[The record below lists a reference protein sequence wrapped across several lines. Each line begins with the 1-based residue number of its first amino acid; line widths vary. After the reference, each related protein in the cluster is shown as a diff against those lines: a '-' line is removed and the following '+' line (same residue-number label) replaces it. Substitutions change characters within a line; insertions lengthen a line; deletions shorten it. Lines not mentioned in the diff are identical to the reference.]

1 MKLKYDWSGFT
12 KENYDKMIKEANGE
26 TFWRVGRDYF
36 GCVRVGELC
45 FDIML
50 YYDDSLGDEHFQ
62 ADLDCYVPYED
73 TGYGYKTLD
82 DGTEI
87 AYDEADG
94 TAVYDLTSYDNLK
107 IDAEMA
113 IEEHIKW
120 YDGLDGHTY
129 KLSDK
134 ANKELLI
141 W

>member
-1 MKLKYDWSGFT
+1 MELKYDWSGFT

-26 TFWRVGRDYF
+26 TFWKIGRDYF

-50 YYDDSLGDEHFQ
+50 FFDDSDDLFQ
-62 ADLDCYVPYED
+62 VDLDCYVANED
-73 TGYGYKTLD
+73 TGYGYKELD
-82 DGTEI
+82 DGTEM

-94 TAVYDLTSYDNLK
+94 TAVGLILDYDKFKSEVEK
-107 IDAEMA
+107 A
-113 IEEHIKW
+113 IEEFIEWFDKNCRL
-120 YDGLDGHTY
+120 GKTY
-129 KLSDK
+129 LIADK

>member
-50 YYDDSLGDEHFQ
+50 FFDDSDDHFQ
-62 ADLDCYVPYED
+62 VDLDCYVANED
-73 TGYGYKTLD
+73 TGYGYKELD
-82 DGTEI
+82 DGTEM
-87 AYDEADG
+87 AYDEASG
-94 TAVYDLTSYDNLK
+94 TAVDLILDYDEFKSE
-107 IDAEMA
+107 AEKA
-113 IEEHIKW
+113 IEGFIEWADKNCRL
-120 YDGLDGHTY
+120 GKTY
-129 KLSDK
+129 LFADK
-134 ANKELLI
+134 ASKELLI